1 MESAYSVLLR
11 EVVERQIAGFDKCSS
26 AEHVGAAKRG
36 IWVTSESTLS
46 GGSEVLA
53 ISPGSVVETAV
64 LHEWSRPDGRRTLQ
78 LVLATIWLIDGI
90 LQLQSFFFTK
100 SFGLQM
106 ISGMSQ
112 GNPSVIARPIAWSGS
127 TIGHHA
133 VLTDACF
140 AVVQTAIAVAIA
152 WRPTVKIGLAV
163 SIAWAVGV
171 WWVGEGLGGVLNGT
185 ANPVNGAPG
194 AVMLYALL
202 AVLLWPSDR
211 SDQSAPFIAA
221 RTVGATVANGLWLV
235 LWGSLSYFAIV
246 GVNRSSRGL
255 HDLITTEATGEPGWV
270 AWIDHHAA
278 SLVDHHG
285 LAVTLVLAILLL
297 AVAIGTYLPSSF
309 ANATVALAAVMALT
323 FWVVGENFGALFTN
337 GATDVNSGPLLI
349 LLAVSYWR
357 LSPHPDVAT
366 ESGLRPKGA

>member
-1 MESAYSVLLR
+1 M
-11 EVVERQIAGFDKCSS
+11 
-26 AEHVGAAKRG
+26 
-36 IWVTSESTLS
+36 SETVITGKSGTLA
-46 GGSEVLA
+46 VA
-53 ISPGSVVETAV
+53 SPHLGTTGLEAWT
-64 LHEWSRPDGRRTLQ
+64 RPDGRRMLQ

-133 VLTDACF
+133 VLTDALF
-140 AVVQTAIAVAIA
+140 AVAQTAIAVAIA
-152 WRPTVKIGLAV
+152 WRPTVRIGLAV

-194 AVMLYALL
+194 AVMIYALL

-211 SDQSAPFIAA
+211 PGQSSPFIAA
-221 RTVGATVANGLWLV
+221 RAVGAPIAKGLWLV
-235 LWGSLSYFAIV
+235 LWGSLSYFAV
-246 GVNRSSRGL
+246 LGANRSPRGL
-255 HDLITTEATGEPGWV
+255 YDLLTNEATGEPEWV
-270 AWIDHHAA
+270 AWIDHHLAG
-278 SLVDHHG
+278 LVDHRG

-297 AVAIGTYLPSSF
+297 VVAVGTYLPSPF
-309 ANATVALAAVMALT
+309 ANATVVLAALIGLT

-349 LLAVSYWR
+349 LLAVTYWR
-357 LSPHPDVAT
+357 LPPHPDPIIAT
-366 ESGLRPKGA
+366 EPAFRPEGA

>member
-1 MESAYSVLLR
+1 
-11 EVVERQIAGFDKCSS
+11 
-26 AEHVGAAKRG
+26 
-36 IWVTSESTLS
+36 VTNETMTS
-46 GGSEVLA
+46 GGSGALA
-53 ISPGSVVETAV
+53 VSPSVVAIPDDQ
-64 LHEWSRPDGRRTLQ
+64 SRARTDGRRTLQ

-112 GNPSVIARPIAWSGS
+112 GNPSVIARPISWSGA

-133 VLTDACF
+133 VLTDAFF
-140 AVVQTAIAVAIA
+140 AVAQIAIAVAIA
-152 WRPTVKIGLAV
+152 WRPTVRIGLAA

-194 AVMLYALL
+194 AVMIYALL

-211 SDQSAPFIAA
+211 AGQTAPLIAGQA
-221 RTVGATVANGLWLV
+221 VGVPVAKGLWLV
-235 LWGSLSYFAIV
+235 LWGSLSYFAV
-246 GVNRSSRGL
+246 LGVNRSSQGL
-255 HDLITTEATGEPGWV
+255 HNLITTEVNGEPGWV

-278 SLVDHHG
+278 SLVDHNG
-285 LAVTLVLAILLL
+285 LAATVVLAILLL
-297 AVAIGTYLPSSF
+297 VVAVGTYLPPSL
-309 ANATVALAAVMALT
+309 ANATVGLAAVVALT

-357 LSPHPDVAT
+357 WTPRTDPARASEPVLSV
-366 ESGLRPKGA
+366 EGA

>member
-1 MESAYSVLLR
+1 MALADS
-11 EVVERQIAGFDKCSS
+11 
-26 AEHVGAAKRG
+26 
-36 IWVTSESTLS
+36 LS
-46 GGSEVLA
+46 
-53 ISPGSVVETAV
+53 SVVETAG
-64 LHEWSRPDGRRTLQ
+64 LQGWTRPDGRRTLQ

-90 LQLQSFFFTK
+90 LQLQAFFFTK

-133 VLTDACF
+133 VLTDAFF

-194 AVMLYALL
+194 AVIIYALL
-202 AVLLWPSDR
+202 AVLLWPKDR
-211 SDQSAPFIAA
+211 PGQKAPFIAA
-221 RTVGATVANGLWLV
+221 RAVGAPVAKALWLV
-235 LWGSLSYFAIV
+235 LWGSLGYFAV
-246 GVNRSSRGL
+246 LGANRSSQVL
-255 HDLITTEATGEPGWV
+255 HNLITTEATGEPGWM
-270 AWIDHHAA
+270 AWIDHHVA
-278 SLVDHHG
+278 SVVDHHG
-285 LAVTLVLAILLL
+285 LVVTVVLAILLL
-297 AVAIGTYLPSSF
+297 VVAIGTYFPPSL
-309 ANATVALAAVMALT
+309 ANATVALAIVIGLT

-349 LLAVSYWR
+349 LLAIAYWR
-357 LSPHPDVAT
+357 WTPRPDSVRASEPALSV
-366 ESGLRPKGA
+366 KGA

>member
-1 MESAYSVLLR
+1 M
-11 EVVERQIAGFDKCSS
+11 
-26 AEHVGAAKRG
+26 
-36 IWVTSESTLS
+36 TSETTLS
-46 GGSEVLA
+46 GGSEALA
-53 ISPGSVVETAV
+53 VSPRSVIETAG
-64 LHEWSRPDGRRTLQ
+64 LHEWTRPDGRRTLQ

-112 GNPSVIARPIAWSGS
+112 GNPSIIARPISWSGS

-140 AVVQTAIAVAIA
+140 AVAQTAIAAAIA
-152 WRPTVKIGLAV
+152 WRPTVRIGLAV

-171 WWVGEGLGGVLNGT
+171 WWVGEGLGGVFNGT

-194 AVMLYALL
+194 AVMLYAVL

-211 SDQSAPFIAA
+211 PGQKAPFIAA
-221 RTVGATVANGLWLV
+221 RAVGAPVAKGLWLV
-235 LWGSLSYFAIV
+235 LWGSLSYFAV
-246 GVNRSSRGL
+246 LGANRSSRGL

-270 AWIDHHAA
+270 SWIDHHLA

-297 AVAIGTYLPSSF
+297 VVAVGTYLPDSF
-309 ANATVALAAVMALT
+309 ANATVALAAVIGLT

-357 LSPHPDVAT
+357 LSPRSDHAVTT
-366 ESGLRPKGA
+366 ELTLRPEGA